1 MDNMHQEQFNST
13 VLSKLDLL
21 LTKLTNVQSTEREIM
36 ADLTSLTAQ
45 VTANTNAESSAIQL
59 ITNIAAAL
67 KAAGTDPVAIAALQ
81 TQLETSRSALAAA
94 VVANTPAA

>member
-45 VTANTNAESSAIQL
+45 VTANMNAESSAIQL

>member
-1 MDNMHQEQFNST
+1 MHQEQFNST